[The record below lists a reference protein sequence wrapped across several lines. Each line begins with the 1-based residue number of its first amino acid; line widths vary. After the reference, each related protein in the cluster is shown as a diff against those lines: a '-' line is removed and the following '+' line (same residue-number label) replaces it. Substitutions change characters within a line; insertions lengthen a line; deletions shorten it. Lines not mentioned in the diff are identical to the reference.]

1 MEWRS
6 SGGCSNSVERIA
18 PPITWLIWFS
28 LKLSLKKS
36 PHYIIAKL
44 AYSLYWTAA
53 AAVWS
58 NSAEVWHSWAS
69 SARLLHEE
77 ELNSQWTMKVIV
89 DAKEE
94 ASFAQCLEDTD
105 DRLLLHILFTYLARE
120 RAFTCEPQSE
130 RFLTIITTFSIS
142 WDILTVIVVGEYL
155 DTDGHLHPLH

>member
-1 MEWRS
+1 MFISVGILWGSLS
-6 SGGCSNSVERIA
+6 SQFNLVNLPNGMKIFR
-18 PPITWLIWFS
+18 WLFKFS
-28 LKLSLKKS
+28 WKNCATNYMTHLILVKTFFKNHHIILSPKQDYKTS
-36 PHYIIAKL
+36 L

-53 AAVWS
+53 AAFWS

-120 RAFTCEPQSE
+120 PVSHNRKDS
-130 RFLTIITTFSIS
+130 
-142 WDILTVIVVGEYL
+142 
-155 DTDGHLHPLH
+155 